1 MLLDE
6 AKKILADN
14 GYLLEKE
21 VKKDVI
27 LYHGCRTGNLSI
39 DYNKENQIWL
49 TPDIQ
54 MAVDYA
60 CKRPAKYWA
69 NHKIVTSLNKKSKSC
84 VYKIKLNSDVN
95 LLDLTDE
102 NDRKLFL
109 DKALELSGITKCSKK
124 DYNGHLKEL
133 KLDYSRFIK
142 YFYGLNN
149 FDEFIKTVESLGY
162 DGVISNEMGFLASA
176 NNDWKSYSFGE
187 GVSYYIFNLKK
198 MKVLD
203 VLTPEELKPY
213 LEHNWKKTNTWYK

>member
-6 AKKILADN
+6 AQKILADN
-14 GYLLEKE
+14 GYLLEKQ

-27 LYHGCRTGNLSI
+27 LYHGCRTGNLKI
-39 DYNKENQIWL
+39 DYSKENNIWL

-69 NHKIVTSLNKKSKSC
+69 DHKIVTSLNKKSKSC
-84 VYKIKLNSDVN
+84 VYKIKLSSDVN
-95 LLDLTDE
+95 LIDFTE
-102 NDRKLFL
+102 ESDRKLFL
-109 DKALELSGITKCSKK
+109 DKALELEGITKYSKK
-124 DYNGHLKEL
+124 DYKEHLKEL
-133 KLDYSRFIK
+133 KLDYSRFVK
-142 YFYGLNN
+142 YFYGMYA
-149 FDEFIKTVESLGY
+149 FDDFKKTVESLGY
-162 DGVISNEMGFLASA
+162 DGVISNELGFLASV

-198 MKVLD
+198 IKVLD
-203 VLTPEELKPY
+203 ILTTEELKPY